1 MTTAGVDRS
10 SNVVDDLCLAA
21 QTVATAE
28 SLTGGLVVAS
38 LIDVPGASAVVRGGM
53 VVYHPDLKVS
63 LAGVDD
69 MLLAV
74 GGSVQSEV
82 AAQLARGAR
91 TRFRATWG
99 VGTTGVAG
107 PGVSDGNPAG
117 TVFIAVDGP
126 GGTTVRRL
134 ELTGGRHRVRLAAVD
149 EVLDLLRECIRQA
162 NVR

>member
-91 TRFRATWG
+91 TRFVR
-99 VGTTGVAG
+99 
-107 PGVSDGNPAG
+107 
-117 TVFIAVDGP
+117 P
-126 GGTTVRRL
+126 GGWAPPGSPVLESRTVTLRGRSSSL
-134 ELTGGRHRVRLAAVD
+134 WTGQEEPPFAGWS
-149 EVLDLLRECIRQA
+149 
-162 NVR
+162 